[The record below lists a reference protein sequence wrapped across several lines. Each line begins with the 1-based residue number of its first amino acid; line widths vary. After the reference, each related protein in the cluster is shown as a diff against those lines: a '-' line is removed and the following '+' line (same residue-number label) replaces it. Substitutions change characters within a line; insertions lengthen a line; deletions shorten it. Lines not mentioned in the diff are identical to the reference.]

1 MIEDV
6 EQSLRLQEVDR
17 QIADL
22 NAEVARL
29 PKHIAEI
36 EKQLETHNRKL
47 EADRAAVLANQKER
61 KQRDLDIGTNQ
72 QKISK
77 LRDQM
82 LQAKNNDQYRAFQ
95 HEIEFC
101 ENEIR
106 KAEDRI
112 LALMSESEPLEANVK
127 TAEVALAKE
136 RQQVESEKAEARQ
149 RTDVDKKLLEEA
161 TAKRNTIFTAF
172 PPPLQSTINRLK
184 KKHTNG
190 IIVADGT
197 KGTCSGCRM
206 QLRPSYFQSLK
217 TSKTILF
224 CESCG
229 RILRYAPPI
238 DQQAMYEGGTRVA
251 LS

>member
-82 LQAKNNDQYRAFQ
+82 RAGKAK
-95 HEIEFC
+95 
-101 ENEIR
+101 
-106 KAEDRI
+106 
-112 LALMSESEPLEANVK
+112 SGSSP
-127 TAEVALAKE
+127 
-136 RQQVESEKAEARQ
+136 EKAKGAW
-149 RTDVDKKLLEEA
+149 LPAIPSAAA
-161 TAKRNTIFTAF
+161 TCS
-172 PPPLQSTINRLK
+172 P
-184 KKHTNG
+184 
-190 IIVADGT
+190 IVAAVG
-197 KGTCSGCRM
+197 GASR
-206 QLRPSYFQSLK
+206 RP
-217 TSKTILF
+217 
-224 CESCG
+224 
-229 RILRYAPPI
+229 R
-238 DQQAMYEGGTRVA
+238 
-251 LS
+251 